1 MNTTSP
7 SRPILKF
14 WSRES
19 LPILL
24 QTGQS
29 ECGLVCLAMIA
40 SYWGFEIDM
49 PSMRKR
55 FSVSLKGMTM
65 TNLAHVAKALNL
77 QARPIKADVK
87 QLDKLKLPAV
97 LHWDMNHFVVLK
109 SLSATSAVIHDPA
122 NGMRKVSIE
131 ALSKSYTGVALE
143 ATPSEGFKKQDEK
156 LQFTWLSLIGNVKGL
171 GRGLS
176 QVLLLGLA
184 LQVVALLGPFYM
196 QWIVDD
202 ALVSA
207 DRGLIAVLGIGFI
220 LLVILQFAIGITRS
234 WITTVLST
242 DMNFQWLSN
251 VFSHL
256 LRLPLSY
263 FENRHLGDVVSRF
276 GSVRTIQR
284 TLTTQLVEGVIDG
297 LLVVLTLTAMFL
309 YDTKLAAV
317 ASAAVLLY
325 AALRFASYRALR
337 RATVESIFK
346 AAKQE
351 TVFLESV
358 RGIQTMRLFCRT
370 PERKIL
376 WMNKLADQMNIET
389 HVAKLSIVYR
399 SANTLLFGVERV
411 VVIWLGALAVLDST
425 LTVGMLFAFLS
436 YQDQFSQRTASLLDK
451 IFELRILRIQGER
464 LADIVLTEPEESELE
479 SEVDTHDVSADI
491 EVRNVSFRYADY
503 EPYVLKNVSLKIPAG
518 QCIAISGPSGCG
530 KTTLIKLL
538 LGLLTPSDGEI
549 LIGGVNIKSL
559 GLSNFRQMTGSV
571 MQEDLLF
578 TGTIEDNISFFD
590 PSPNHA
596 RVKECAQM
604 AAIDQEISTMAM
616 GYLTL
621 IGDLGSG
628 LSGGQKQ
635 RVILARALYRSPRVL
650 VLDEATSHLDLV
662 NELTI
667 NNAIAH
673 LKMTRVIVAH
683 RPDTIAMAERIVLL
697 DSGEICLDRL
707 NTSNLASKTANVEA

>member
-1 MNTTSP
+1 
-7 SRPILKF
+7 
-14 WSRES
+14 
-19 LPILL
+19 
-24 QTGQS
+24 
-29 ECGLVCLAMIA
+29 MIA
-40 SYWGFEIDM
+40 SYWGYEIDM
-49 PSMRKR
+49 SSMRKR

-77 QARPIKADVK
+77 QARPIKVDLK
-87 QLDKLKLPAV
+87 QLDRLKLPAV
-97 LHWDMNHFVVLK
+97 LHWEMNHFVVLK
-109 SLSATSAVIHDPA
+109 SLGATSAVIHDPA
-122 NGMRKVSIE
+122 TGRRKVSIDT
-131 ALSKSYTGVALE
+131 LSKSYTGVALE
-143 ATPSEGFKKQDEK
+143 TTPSEGFKKQDEK
-156 LQFTWLSLIGNVKGL
+156 LQFSVLSLIGNVKGL
-171 GRGLS
+171 GRGLR
-176 QVLLLGLA
+176 QLLLLGLA
-184 LQVVALLGPFYM
+184 LQVVALLGPFYL

-207 DRGLIAVLGIGFI
+207 DRGLIAVLGIGFM
-220 LLVILQFAIGITRS
+220 LLVILQFAIGMTRS
-234 WITTVLST
+234 WITTVIST
-242 DMNFQWLSN
+242 DMNFQWLGN

-256 LRLPLSY
+256 MRLPLSY

-309 YDTKLAAV
+309 YDLKLAAV
-317 ASAAVLLY
+317 ASLAVLLY

-351 TVFLESV
+351 TLFLESV
-358 RGIQTMRLFCRT
+358 RGVQAMRLFCRT
-370 PERKIL
+370 PERRIL
-376 WMNKLADQMNIET
+376 WMNSLADQMNIEMHT
-389 HVAKLSIVYR
+389 AKLSIVYR
-399 SANTLLFGVERV
+399 SANTLLFGVERI
-411 VVIWLGALAVLDST
+411 VVIWLGALAVLNST

-436 YQDQFSQRTASLLDK
+436 YKDQFSQRTASLIDK
-451 IFELRILRIQGER
+451 MFELSMLRIQGER

-479 SEVDTHDVSADI
+479 SEVDTHEVSADI

-538 LGLLTPSDGEI
+538 LGLLTPTDGEV

-571 MQEDLLF
+571 MQDDLLF

-590 PSPNHA
+590 PSPDHV
-596 RVKECAQM
+596 RVKECARM
-604 AAIDQEISTMAM
+604 AAIDQQISAMPM

-667 NNAIAH
+667 NNAISH
-673 LKMTRVIVAH
+673 LKMTRIIVAH

-697 DSGEICLDRL
+697 DSGEVCLDKL
-707 NTSNLASKTANVEA
+707 NSSSLAIAAANVEA